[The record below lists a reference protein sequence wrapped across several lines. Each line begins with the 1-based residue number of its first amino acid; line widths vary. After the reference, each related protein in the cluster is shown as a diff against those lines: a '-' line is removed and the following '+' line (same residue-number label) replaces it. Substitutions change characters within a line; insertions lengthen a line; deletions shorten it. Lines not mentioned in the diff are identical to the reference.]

1 MQTEKLTPTEQAQ
14 FMKCTFSDLI
24 KRVAKSILRHCFL
37 FWADDPSRDQLS
49 SQIFSLK
56 YILRPRHWLYSHVT
70 LGWIK
75 LGEPAGAPRLVQQGV
90 DVRQRLHERLR

>member
-1 MQTEKLTPTEQAQ
+1 MQTEKLTPEKHAQ
-14 FMKCTFSDLI
+14 SIKYTVSDLTMHI
-24 KRVAKSILRHCFL
+24 AKFILCHCFL
-37 FWADDPSRDQLS
+37 FWAVDPAVTNGPQ
-49 SQIFSLK
+49 QIFSLK